1 MSMEVSSNYAG
12 YYNNT
17 LSDSKKERKQA
28 AEVKSSTSTSSK
40 DKVQEYY
47 EKLCKKFPKIT
58 FNTSGSEMRC
68 SSNKVVVNLSYDC
81 LVKMAN
87 DPEFAKKVEF
97 NLSGE
102 VEANARS
109 YASARSYGAELGGR
123 IVKYDANG
131 NSTSISCGMWTA
143 NAGSGK
149 SSTKKLQEKNRSTE
163 EQIRKRRKEQETME
177 ARRLEKRRLG
187 KEFEEHMEERRR
199 ERETYSDRIAER
211 SGKLGQ
217 YQSSDI
223 MQPTSY
229 FDTNI

>member
-1 MSMEVSSNYAG
+1 MSMEVSGNYAG
-12 YYNNT
+12 YHNV
-17 LSDSKKERKQA
+17 LSDSKKESKQT
-28 AEVKSSTSTSSK
+28 AEVKSNTSESSK

-58 FNTSGSEMRC
+58 FNINGGEMRC
-68 SSNKVVVNLSYDC
+68 SSNKVVINLSYDC
-81 LVKMAN
+81 LKKMAN

-143 NAGSGK
+143 NAGSGN
-149 SSTKKLQEKNRSTE
+149 SSTKKLQEKNRE
-163 EQIRKRRKEQETME
+163 EQIRKKREEQEEME
-177 ARRLEKRRLG
+177 ARRLEKRRE
-187 KEFEEHMEERRR
+187 KEEFEERMEERRR
-199 ERETYSDRIAER
+199 EREEYLDRIAES

>member
-1 MSMEVSSNYAG
+1 MDISSNYAG
-12 YYNNT
+12 YYNNN
-17 LSDSKKERKQA
+17 LSDSKKESKQT

-47 EKLCKKFPKIT
+47 EKLCKKFPKLI

-68 SSNKVVVNLSYDC
+68 GSNKVVINLSYEC
-81 LVKMAN
+81 LRKMAN

-123 IVKYDANG
+123 IVKYDASG

-143 NAGSGK
+143 NTGRGNA
-149 SSTKKLQEKNRSTE
+149 STKKIQEKNRSTE
-163 EQIRKRRKEQETME
+163 EQMRKRRKEQEEME
-177 ARRLEKRRLG
+177 VRRLEKRREK
-187 KEFEEHMEERRR
+187 KEFEERVEERRR
-199 ERETYSDRIAER
+199 EREAYFEHIAEG

-217 YQSSDI
+217 YQSSDV

>member
-1 MSMEVSSNYAG
+1 MSMEVSGNYAG
-12 YYNNT
+12 YYNV
-17 LSDSKKERKQA
+17 LSDSKKESKQT
-28 AEVKSSTSTSSK
+28 AEDKSNTSESSK

-58 FNTSGSEMRC
+58 FNINGGEMRC
-68 SSNKVVVNLSYDC
+68 SSNKVVINLSYDC
-81 LVKMAN
+81 LKKMAN

-143 NAGSGK
+143 NAGSGN
-149 SSTKKLQEKNRSTE
+149 SSTKKLQEKNRE
-163 EQIRKRRKEQETME
+163 EQIRKKREEQEEME
-177 ARRLEKRRLG
+177 ARRLEKRRE
-187 KEFEEHMEERRR
+187 KEEFEERMEERRR
-199 ERETYSDRIAER
+199 EREEYLDRIAES
-211 SGKLGQ
+211 SGKLGP
-217 YQSSDI
+217 YKSSSVV
-223 MQPTSY
+223 QPTAY

>member
-1 MSMEVSSNYAG
+1 MAMEVSGNYAG

-17 LSDSKKERKQA
+17 LSDSKKESKQT
-28 AEVKSSTSTSSK
+28 AEVKANTSATSK

-58 FNTSGSEMRC
+58 FNINGGEMRC
-68 SSNKVVVNLSYDC
+68 SSNKVVINLSYDC
-81 LVKMAN
+81 LKKMAN

-102 VEANARS
+102 VEANVRS

-143 NAGSGK
+143 NRGSGN
-149 SSTKKLQEKNRSTE
+149 SSTKKLQRKSNSVEERIRKKRE
-163 EQIRKRRKEQETME
+163 EQEKME
-177 ARRLEKRRLG
+177 AHRLEKRRQ
-187 KEFEEHMEERRR
+187 KEEFEERMAEKSREE
-199 ERETYSDRIAER
+199 EIYLDRITEGN
-211 SGKLGQ
+211 GKLGQ
-217 YQSSDI
+217 Y
-223 MQPTSY
+223 
-229 FDTNI
+229 